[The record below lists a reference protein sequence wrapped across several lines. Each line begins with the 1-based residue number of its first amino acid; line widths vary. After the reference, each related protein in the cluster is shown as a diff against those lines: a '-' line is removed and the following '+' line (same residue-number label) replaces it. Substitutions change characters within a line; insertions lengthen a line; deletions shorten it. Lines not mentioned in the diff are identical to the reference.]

1 MFEKIV
7 EKIIQSC
14 LSDYIQGL
22 ESQQLKVSL
31 WSGKIELENVML
43 NPEILIKLQ
52 LPMVFKFTRIR
63 KIDVVIPWS
72 ALTTKSVEIKI
83 NGIYCVAVPF
93 EMDRWS
99 LNLNYLVEKVKESLK
114 NYEVWWMFEK
124 EKKNAEQGEG
134 KKGYLDEVKN
144 KVLSNLKV
152 FLEDFHLRYEDD
164 FDKNPYSM
172 GVRIKSVKVLP
183 QSLVIQI

>member
-14 LSDYIQGL
+14 LADYIQGL

-52 LPMVFKFTRIR
+52 LPMVFKYTKIK
-63 KIDVVIPWS
+63 KIDIVIPWAS
-72 ALTTKSVEIKI
+72 LTSKSVEIRI
-83 NGIYCVAVPF
+83 SGIYCVANPF
-93 EMDRWS
+93 DKTKW
-99 LNLNYLVEKVKESLK
+99 NLNRDYLVEKVKESLK
-114 NYEVWWMFEK
+114 NYELWWMFEK
-124 EKKNAEQGEG
+124 EKKNADEQEG

-144 KVLSNLKV
+144 KVISNLKV
-152 FLEDFHLRYEDD
+152 FLQDLHLRYEDD
-164 FDKNPYSM
+164 FDKSPYSM
-172 GVRIKSVKVLP
+172 GVKINSIKVLP
-183 QSLVIQI
+183 VSLVFPT